1 MRQDHLRDAFRAS
14 GLYVKDIAAAAGV
27 KKRTIDEWIGARAK
41 TPGADD
47 LYAVCKVVGITMEE
61 AVDGDAGKEYVR
73 RWVYTE
79 ARAYRPPPR
88 IADIVDALMGMDDKS
103 LTIVR
108 GTIGGI
114 IEGGKALLPG
124 IAGAYAG

>member
-27 KKRTIDEWIGARAK
+27 KKRTIDEWVGVRAK
-41 TPGADD
+41 NPGANE

-61 AVDGDAGKEYVR
+61 AVDGEAGKEYVR
-73 RWVYTE
+73 RWVYSE
-79 ARAYRPPPR
+79 AKDYLPPPR
-88 IADIVDALMGMDDKS
+88 IADIVNALMDMDDKS
-103 LTIVR
+103 LSIVR

-114 IEGGKALLPG
+114 LEGEKALQPG
-124 IAGAYAG
+124 IAGTNAG

>member
-27 KKRTIDEWIGARAK
+27 KKRTIDEWVGARAK

-61 AVDGDAGKEYVR
+61 AVGGEAGKEYVR
-73 RWVYTE
+73 RWVYSE
-79 ARAYRPPPR
+79 AKDYRPPPR
-88 IADIVDALMGMDDKS
+88 IADIVDALVDMDDKS
-103 LTIVR
+103 LSIVR
-108 GTIGGI
+108 GTIRGI
-114 IEGGKALLPG
+114 FEGEKALQPG
-124 IAGAYAG
+124 AARADAG